1 MGGFFTGCEMRLYR
15 EKILSL
21 EENIFWWEIELFEFG
36 RIAKA
41 AERDLSVAAGKRFF
55 SKKAFRK
62 DSTC

>member
-1 MGGFFTGCEMRLYR
+1 MRLYR